1 MVIVIS
7 GVIIVN
13 TTERTESDLEQNKAL
28 RVDSG
33 LEQMWAVVMIS
44 WIIVYV
50 KGKKTSL
57 SLLLSFLKIELM
69 IDSIKSQ
76 VSQVDFWHDPYI

>member
-1 MVIVIS
+1 MVIS

-33 LEQMWAVVMIS
+33 LEQIWAVVLIS